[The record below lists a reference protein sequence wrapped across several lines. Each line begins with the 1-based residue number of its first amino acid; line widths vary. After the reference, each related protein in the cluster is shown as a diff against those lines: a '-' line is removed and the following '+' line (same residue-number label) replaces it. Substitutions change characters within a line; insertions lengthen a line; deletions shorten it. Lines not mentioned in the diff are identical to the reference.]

1 MGIVQLVIKPLFH
14 LGLDILVFVHLKDTK
29 TTKFTNYVLSMIDLN
44 LPNGSIYFN
53 YFPNFSMNL
62 NEPIILSSQTLNI
75 KTKNMNFIEEAQTI
89 VIIYMI
95 YYKIITIQLN
105 LIVVNNEILLLQYN
119 PRNTQSFCS

>member
-14 LGLDILVFVHLKDTK
+14 LGLDILVFVYLRDTK
-29 TTKFTNYVLSMIDLN
+29 TTKFTNYVLSMINLN
-44 LPNGSIYFN
+44 LANGSIYFN
-53 YFPNFSMNL
+53 YFPKFSMNL

-75 KTKNMNFIEEAQTI
+75 KTKNTNFIEEAQTI
-89 VIIYMI
+89 VIIYRI

-119 PRNTQSFCS
+119 PRNTQSVCS

>member
-1 MGIVQLVIKPLFH
+1 MVPFISTVFQ
-14 LGLDILVFVHLKDTK
+14 IL
-29 TTKFTNYVLSMIDLN
+29 
-44 LPNGSIYFN
+44 P
-53 YFPNFSMNL
+53 MNL

-89 VIIYMI
+89 VIIYRI

-105 LIVVNNEILLLQYN
+105 PIVVNNEILLLQYN

>member
-14 LGLDILVFVHLKDTK
+14 LGLDILVFVYLRDTK
-29 TTKFTNYVLSMIDLN
+29 TTKFTNYVLSMINLN
-44 LPNGSIYFN
+44 LANGSIYFN
-53 YFPNFSMNL
+53 YFPKFSMNL

-75 KTKNMNFIEEAQTI
+75 KTKNTNFIEEAQTI
-89 VIIYMI
+89 VIIYRI

>member
-14 LGLDILVFVHLKDTK
+14 LGLDILVFVYLRDTK
-29 TTKFTNYVLSMIDLN
+29 TIKFTNYVLSIINLN
-44 LPNGSIYFN
+44 LANGSIYFN
-53 YFPNFSMNL
+53 YFPKFSMNL

-75 KTKNMNFIEEAQTI
+75 KTKNTNFIEEAQTI
-89 VIIYMI
+89 VIIYRI

>member
-14 LGLDILVFVHLKDTK
+14 LGLDILVFVYLRDTK

-44 LPNGSIYFN
+44 IANGSIYFN
-53 YFPNFSMNL
+53 YFPNFSLNL

-89 VIIYMI
+89 VIIYRI